1 MHILKR
7 GGKYPIHLRSGWN
20 MLVLPEGFSII
31 FSSLFIGAAR
41 AADFLPA
48 GRAVLGDVA
57 QQRLLT

>member
-1 MHILKR
+1 
-7 GGKYPIHLRSGWN
+7 